1 MFRTFILM
9 CFLSSPLYALSIQDD
24 AGMPI
29 TLNAPAERI
38 ISLSPGITE
47 NLFSIGA
54 GSRIIGVSR
63 YSDYPSNASK
73 IPVISDNQSI
83 NLERIAALKPDLII
97 AWLGGNSPSQLA
109 VLQQLNI
116 PIFMQRIQTLPEI
129 PLALIR
135 LAQLTGLESA
145 AAPIILKAYQNINLL
160 PNAQQPK
167 LSAFYQVWQNPL
179 MTLNKENWVT
189 DSLARCGVIN
199 LFADSPI
206 SAPTVNIE
214 SVLTKNPDL
223 IISSTKNAIPDNS
236 LNHWLVWSHL
246 NATRENR
253 LIFINDEHMNR
264 ASLRTLAAATD
275 LCSKINRVHKNKNV

>member
-1 MFRTFILM
+1 MFKTFILI

-189 DSLARCGVIN
+189 DSLARCGAIN

-236 LNHWLVWSHL
+236 LNHWLAWSHL
-246 NATRENR
+246 NATKENR
-253 LIFINDEHMNR
+253 LIFINDDHMNR